1 MEEKN
6 KKVSLLSFDSV
17 GIIQK
22 VGFGS
27 HSYTA
32 EETKTMSYIS
42 KEIIKKEIKRVPLE
56 LKNNGKNRYFL
67 VENGIVF
74 KYDTEKF
81 LFYQL
86 NLEKMKWQENQYLAS
101 LFYDSYLKFQELL
114 DFKDYYDNDD
124 QLDLNS
130 GRHLWFIQ

>member
-6 KKVSLLSFDSV
+6 KKVSLLSFDTIGV
-17 GIIQK
+17 MQK
-22 VGFGS
+22 AGFGS

-32 EETKTMSYIS
+32 EETKTMSYIN
-42 KEIIKKEIKRVPLE
+42 KEILKKEIKKAPLV
-56 LKNNGKNRYFL
+56 LKNNEKNRYFL
-67 VENGIVF
+67 LENGIVF
-74 KYDTEKF
+74 KYDTENF

-86 NLEKMKWQENQYLAS
+86 NLEKMKWQENQNLAS

-130 GRHLWFIQ
+130 GRHI